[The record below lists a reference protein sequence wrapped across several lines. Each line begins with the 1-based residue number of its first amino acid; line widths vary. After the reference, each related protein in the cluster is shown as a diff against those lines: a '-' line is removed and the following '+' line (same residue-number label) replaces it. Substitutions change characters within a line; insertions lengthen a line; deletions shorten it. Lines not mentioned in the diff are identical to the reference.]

1 MAGNKQFPK
10 WYKGLFA
17 KHKDEKAKAHII
29 ATAIEK
35 CYIFDDAEVPLY
47 PTLVKNIVKRDWEA
61 SYTSKMV
68 SLVNAERGLLPSA
81 MVDLTKEDVALMK
94 RYHEDLLN
102 ASIVS
107 IS

>member
-47 PTLVKNIVKRDWEA
+47 PTLVKKILKRYLMA
-61 SYTSKMV
+61 SYI
-68 SLVNAERGLLPSA
+68 R
-81 MVDLTKEDVALMK
+81 K
-94 RYHEDLLN
+94 REALLN
-102 ASIVS
+102 SARG
-107 IS
+107 ISPFTMAYLT